1 MRVLVIVSKGAQIQ
15 LDHITAVVTLV
26 TPSLDTTAM
35 VLMLLNSATD
45 LILHVAI
52 LLLNDE
58 MLTVTGN
65 YIINVYIYLHQIL
78 LHKIRMNVQ
87 QTMAMVHVIR
97 LASIHLDHTNV
108 AVLLVMLWLPMGGHV
123 LVSSAWNKLMKC

>member
-52 LLLNDE
+52 LLLN
-58 MLTVTGN
+58 V
-65 YIINVYIYLHQIL
+65 
-78 LHKIRMNVQ
+78 
-87 QTMAMVHVIR
+87 
-97 LASIHLDHTNV
+97 
-108 AVLLVMLWLPMGGHV
+108 
-123 LVSSAWNKLMKC
+123 KC